1 MAKRFI
7 TLLLIVLL
15 VYMFLP
21 FVVEVDEISQLNSV
35 AAKYITEGPGE
46 LGAANLVTAVIVTYR
61 GLDTLGEIVVLFIA
75 AVGVGFLLRKSGKNN
90 IPAAKRLSSEIL
102 RTGSDFLIPLLILF
116 GVYIFTHGHLTPGG
130 GFQGGVVLTSAALL
144 FMLSNTEALFNKQLM
159 NIAESVSGIF
169 YLLIGVLGLILAG
182 GFLDNRFL
190 PLGEMGRLFS
200 AGAIPIIYSIIGIKV
215 GMELIGILEKLR
227 KEEI

>member
-7 TLLLIVLL
+7 TLLLIALL
-15 VYMFLP
+15 AYMFLP
-21 FVVEVDEISQLNSV
+21 FIVEVDETSQLNRV
-35 AAKYITEGPGE
+35 AEKYVTAGPLE

-75 AVGVGFLLRKSGKNN
+75 AVGIGFLLRKPSKKK
-90 IPAAKRLSSEIL
+90 IAAPKRSSSEIL

-144 FMLSNTEALFNKQLM
+144 FMLSNTEARFNKQLTEV
-159 NIAESVSGIF
+159 IESVSGIF
-169 YLLIGVLGLILAG
+169 YLIIGILGLILAG
-182 GFLDNRFL
+182 GFLDSRFL
-190 PLGEMGRLFS
+190 QLGEMGRLFS

>member
-7 TLLLIVLL
+7 TLLLIALL

-21 FVVEVDEISQLNSV
+21 FIVEVDETSQLNRV
-35 AAKYITEGPGE
+35 AEKYVTAGPRE

-75 AVGVGFLLRKSGKNN
+75 AVGIGFLLRKPGMNKISA
-90 IPAAKRLSSEIL
+90 PKRSSSEIL

-116 GVYIFTHGHLTPGG
+116 GAYIFTHGHLTPGG

-144 FMLSNTEALFNKQLM
+144 FMLSNTEARFNKQLM
-159 NIAESVSGIF
+159 EVIESVSGIF
-169 YLLIGVLGLILAG
+169 YLIIGILGLILAG
-182 GFLDNRFL
+182 GFLDSRFL